1 MCPWRA
7 TPSPTSPPSGE
18 RAGVRRYTSAF
29 TLIELLVVIA
39 IIAILAGLLLPALAR
54 AKERANAVLCLN
66 NLKQLHLGW
75 FQYAEEHG
83 KVPPNDDYGLG
94 NPQHSWAGNVMSY
107 EEVVQ
112 APITESTNVAVM
124 FQRTNGR
131 IGPYVGAPGP
141 FRCPSDK
148 SYVLLAGKRHA
159 RVRSY
164 SMNMFIGEST
174 RRPNLRLRYHYTLDD
189 FTVPGPAETFVFLD
203 EHEDS
208 INDGHFLIA
217 YDPTITRT
225 GWDDVPASRHNRGC
239 QFVFADGH
247 AMRHRWQDRR
257 TVMPVTRTRKIGI
270 AQPNSPDPR
279 WLNQHASAP
288 SN

>member
-1 MCPWRA
+1 MNTRRA
-7 TPSPTSPPSGE
+7 SLAPSVPP
-18 RAGVRRYTSAF
+18 VRGRRRAF

-39 IIAILAGLLLPALAR
+39 IIAMLAGLLLPGLAR
-54 AKERANAVLCLN
+54 ARQRAHAVLCLN

-94 NPQHSWAGNVMSY
+94 NPRHSWAGNVMSY

-112 APITESTNVAVM
+112 APITESTNVAVL
-124 FQRTNGR
+124 FQSTNGR

-141 FRCPSDK
+141 YRCPSDK
-148 SYVLLAGKRHA
+148 SYVILQGKRHA

-174 RRPNLRLRYHYTLDD
+174 RRPDGRLRYYYRMDD
-189 FTVPGPAETFVFLD
+189 FTVPGPADTFVFLD

-208 INDGHFLIA
+208 INDGYFLLA
-217 YDPTITRT
+217 YDPTRSAT
-225 GWDDVPASRHNRGC
+225 GWNDVPGSRHQRGC
-239 QFVFADGH
+239 QLAFADGH
-247 AMRHRWQDRR
+247 VAQYRWRDPR
-257 TVMPVTRTRKIGI
+257 TVQPVTRERKFGLNH
-270 AQPNSPDPR
+270 PNSADVR
-279 WLNQHASAP
+279 WVRDHASAP
-288 SN
+288 VK

>member
-1 MCPWRA
+1 MRTC
-7 TPSPTSPPSGE
+7 TPSPTSHPSGE

-141 FRCPSDK
+141 FRCPGDK

-174 RRPNLRLRYHYTLDD
+174 RGPDLRLRYYHSLDD
-189 FTVPGPAETFVFLD
+189 FTAPGPAETFVFLD

-208 INDGHFLIA
+208 INDGYFLVG
-217 YDPTITRT
+217 TT
-225 GWDDVPASRHNRGC
+225 GARQAGWNDVPASRHSRGC
-239 QFVFADGH
+239 QFVFGDGH
-247 AMRHRWQDRR
+247 AYRCQWRDRR
-257 TVMPVTRTRKIGI
+257 TVQPVTRARKFGLVQANNRDIHWVH
-270 AQPNSPDPR
+270 D
-279 WLNQHASAP
+279 HASAP
-288 SN
+288 AK

>member
-1 MCPWRA
+1 MNTRRTTDRSSLSLPRLK
-7 TPSPTSPPSGE
+7 GE
-18 RAGVRRYTSAF
+18 GLGEAF

-83 KVPPNDDYGLG
+83 KVPPNDDYGG
-94 NPQHSWAGNVMSY
+94 NNPQHSWAGNVMSY

-124 FQRTNGR
+124 FERTNGR
-131 IGPYVGAPGP
+131 IGPYVGAAGSY
-141 FRCPSDK
+141 RCPSDR
-148 SYVLLAGKRHA
+148 SYVILEGRRHA

-164 SMNMFIGEST
+164 SMNRFIGEST
-174 RRPNLRLRYHYTLDD
+174 RLPDRRLRYYYKLDH
-189 FTVPGPAETFVFLD
+189 FTVPGPAETFVLLD

-208 INDGHFLIA
+208 INDGFFLVA
-217 YDPTITRT
+217 YDPLIATP
-225 GWDDVPASRHNRGC
+225 GWSDVPASRHSQGC

-247 AMRHRWQDRR
+247 AMRHRWQDKR
-257 TVMPVTRTRKIGI
+257 TVMPATRVRKFAIP
-270 AQPNSPDPR
+270 QPASPDTK
-279 WLNQHASAP
+279 WINEHASAP
-288 SN
+288 IN